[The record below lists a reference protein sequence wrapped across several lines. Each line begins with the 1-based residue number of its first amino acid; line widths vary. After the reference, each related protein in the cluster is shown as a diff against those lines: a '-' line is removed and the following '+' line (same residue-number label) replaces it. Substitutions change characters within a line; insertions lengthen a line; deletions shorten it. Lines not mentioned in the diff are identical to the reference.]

1 MPRLRLFG
9 LALLPVCF
17 AHQLAAQS
25 RLTAGVGA
33 ALAVQSDQ
41 RFETGGLG
49 PAFGGF
55 VAKRLSTRFTLRG
68 ELFAAFFGRMQQ
80 VAYTLSP
87 CPPPSVG
94 GCGPNSPSGSM
105 AIAALTTSLL
115 IDDAANPQVRT
126 FASIGAGL
134 YGAFS
139 HPAGDH
145 RAFPGLHAGFG
156 ERLGQSRMTS
166 LEARYNWIPG
176 WKGGGLS
183 LVSLGFGVT
192 L

>member
-1 MPRLRLFG
+1 MPRFRPLGLTLFS
-9 LALLPVCF
+9 LCCALPLP
-17 AHQLAAQS
+17 AQS
-25 RLTAGVGA
+25 RFRAGVGGA
-33 ALAVQSDQ
+33 VAVQSDQ
-41 RFETGGLG
+41 RFETAGLG
-49 PAFGGF
+49 PALEGF
-55 VAKRLSTRFTLRG
+55 IAKRLSSRFAIRG
-68 ELFAAFFGRMQQ
+68 ALLAAFFGRLQQ
-80 VAYTLSP
+80 VDYLTSP
-87 CPPPSVG
+87 CPPPSLG
-94 GCGPNSPSGSM
+94 GCGPSSPRGAM
-105 AIAALTTSLL
+105 GIAALTTSLL
-115 IDDAANPQVRT
+115 IDDAANPQIRT

-145 RAFPGLHAGFG
+145 RVFPGLHAGFG
-156 ERLGQSRMTS
+156 ERLGQRRMTS